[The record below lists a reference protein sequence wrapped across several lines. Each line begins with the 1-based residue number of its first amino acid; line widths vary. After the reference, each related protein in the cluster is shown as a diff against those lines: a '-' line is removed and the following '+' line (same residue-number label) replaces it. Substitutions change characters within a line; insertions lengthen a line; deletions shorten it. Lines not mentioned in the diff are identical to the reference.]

1 MSSEPVDNQERG
13 DDAEPSFEQAMDRLE
28 AILDRV
34 ESGEAGL
41 EQSIAECEKGAKL
54 IARCRTILDASEKRI
69 GELNLEALSRA
80 EPAAAEHPFDET
92 DDETDDEA
100 GSGDD
105 AGDGGDA
112 DADADFDTSGT
123 EDADRG
129 AGA

>member
-1 MSSEPVDNQERG
+1 MSNEPVDNAER
-13 DDAEPSFEQAMDRLE
+13 DDDGEPSFEQAMDRLE

-80 EPAAAEHPFDET
+80 EPAAADHAFDEA
-92 DDETDDEA
+92 DDETDDKA

-105 AGDGGDA
+105 AGD
-112 DADADFDTSGT
+112 DADFDTSGT

-129 AGA
+129 ADA

>member
-1 MSSEPVDNQERG
+1 MSNKPVDNAER
-13 DDAEPSFEQAMDRLE
+13 DDDGEPSFEQAMDRLE

-80 EPAAAEHPFDET
+80 EPAAEGDAFDEAS
-92 DDETDDEA
+92 DEGSADEA

-105 AGDGGDA
+105 ADDA
-112 DADADFDTSGT
+112 DASGT
-123 EDADRG
+123 DDEKRG
-129 AGA
+129 ADA

>member
-1 MSSEPVDNQERG
+1 
-13 DDAEPSFEQAMDRLE
+13 MDRLE

-80 EPAAAEHPFDET
+80 EPAAEGGNFDEAG
-92 DDETDDEA
+92 DEGAADEA

-105 AGDGGDA
+105 ADDA
-112 DADADFDTSGT
+112 DASDTDD
-123 EDADRG
+123 EKRG
-129 AGA
+129 ADA